1 MLGKLFVEYTK
12 VAKEETRSILK
23 VISMLADAS
32 TALGLH
38 NATAKF
44 DFNVLRAQ
52 RMNELHTEL
61 LDIADKLTDEAIATL
76 GNTTPIYQ

>member
-1 MLGKLFVEYTK
+1 VNYDQN
-12 VAKEETRSILK
+12 AKAETRSILR
-23 VISMLADAS
+23 VIEKLADAS

-38 NATAKF
+38 NTEAKF

-61 LDIADKLTDEAIATL
+61 LNIADELTTEAMNTL
-76 GNTTPIYQ
+76 GGARVIFQ